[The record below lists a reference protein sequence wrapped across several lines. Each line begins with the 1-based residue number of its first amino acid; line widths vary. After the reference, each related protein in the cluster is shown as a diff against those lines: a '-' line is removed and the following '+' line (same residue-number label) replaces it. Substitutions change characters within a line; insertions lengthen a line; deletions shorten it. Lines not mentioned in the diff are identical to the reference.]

1 MPPGAATPS
10 EPEREFWRGRFSP
23 QAMYGTWLIATFI
36 TIGAILLAVFMPQPA
51 VRIGAAIA
59 IAVIWVLSLLMLAGR
74 RLSFEYIVT
83 NQRLL
88 HHSGL
93 LTRRSNRIEI
103 IDVDDVSYE
112 QGLMERM
119 FNVGTITIVSSD
131 KSDPNFIM
139 PGIDQVQ
146 YVATLIDNVRRDQR
160 NKRAIYM
167 ETV

>member
-1 MPPGAATPS
+1 
-10 EPEREFWRGRFSP
+10 
-23 QAMYGTWLIATFI
+23 MYGTWLVAALV
-36 TIGAILLAVFMPQPA
+36 TIGAIVLAVFVPQPA
-51 VRIGAAIA
+51 ARIGAAIA
-59 IAVIWVLSLLMLAGR
+59 VAVIWVLSLLMLAVR

-112 QGLMERM
+112 QGLVERM
-119 FNVGTITIVSSD
+119 FNVGTIAIVSSD
-131 KSDPNFIM
+131 KSDPTFIM
-139 PGIDQVQ
+139 SGIDQVQ